1 MNETTGKKAYKW
13 QNTALARFVRAAY
26 FAIVADCGVGKTLA
40 AIRIALAK
48 KMPVIVIA
56 PTHRLCEQWKD
67 AILRDAG
74 TDEEVWVYNKP
85 SETKQGAG
93 YRERFEEWLTAGAN
107 GKEENFA

>member
-1 MNETTGKKAYKW
+1 MQETVAKKAYSW

-56 PTHRLCEQWKD
+56 PTHRLCEQWKND
-67 AILRDAG
+67 ILQNAG
-74 TDEEVWVYNKP
+74 PDEEVWVYSRP
-85 SETKQGAG
+85 EETKQGDY
-93 YRERFEEWLTAGAN
+93 YREAFETWLT
-107 GKEENFA
+107 